1 MSELDKTIEE
11 LEAEVLA
18 ELEEAEDPAKKGAA
32 PAEKSDLKDESEEI
46 KPEDA
51 GKKAKEVSGD
61 AQQKG
66 EGAPDKMEKVKEGYT
81 EEEIRELCHSKDHDC
96 ATVIEHPEWGLGKP
110 VHGSHAIPD
119 DEGYVEWYDVQ
130 FKHGIEEKVM
140 AEDVKILASE
150 AHHEK
155 MDMPKDKKS
164 LIAAMDIKMAQMDK
178 KELEAAYMAM
188 GMHDKM
194 DEDLDEDE
202 LKALETAK
210 AEIEEKIKSISV
222 KEDVDAL
229 TEGEELSEE
238 FKEKAA
244 TVFEAAVK
252 SKMRSEVER
261 LSEAYQV
268 EKDQEVE
275 TFKEEL
281 TEKVDTYLN
290 YVVDEW
296 NKENELAI
304 ERGLKGEIAEDFIS
318 GLKQLFED
326 HYIDVPDEKY
336 DVLEAQSEKIAELEE
351 RLNEEIGKNVEMT
364 NSNSE
369 LVREQVIA
377 EVSDDLAD
385 TEIEK
390 FKSLTVDVEFGDE
403 ESFREKVSTIKESY
417 FPKTQPSESVGTY
430 IDDEQGGTAQ
440 DVDTTDAMKRYM
452 SAISRDHKASA

>member
-32 PAEKSDLKDESEEI
+32 PAEKSDLKDESDKI

-61 AQQKG
+61 DQQKG

-81 EEEIRELCHSKDHDC
+81 EEEIRELCHSNDHDC
-96 ATVIEHPEWGLGKP
+96 ATVIEHPEFGLGKP

-119 DEGYVEWYDVQ
+119 DEGNVEWYDVQ
-130 FKHGIEEKVM
+130 FKHGVEEKVM
-140 AEDVKILASE
+140 AEDVKILVSE
-150 AHHEK
+150 AHHED
-155 MDMPKDKKS
+155 MDMPKTKDA
-164 LIAAMDIKMAQMDK
+164 LMAAMHKEMKGMK
-178 KELEAAYMAM
+178 KADLQAAYGSMMKA
-188 GMHDKM
+188 GMHDEETKQ
-194 DEDLDEDE
+194 E
-202 LKALETAK
+202 LKALEDAK

-222 KEDVDAL
+222 KEDVEAL
-229 TEGEELSEE
+229 TEGEELSED

-377 EVSDDLAD
+377 EVSEDLAD

>member
-32 PAEKSDLKDESEEI
+32 PAEKSDLKDESDKI

-61 AQQKG
+61 DQQKG

-96 ATVIEHPEWGLGKP
+96 ATVIEHPEFGLGKP

-119 DEGYVEWYDVQ
+119 DEGNVEWYDVQ
-130 FKHGIEEKVM
+130 FKHGVEEKVM
-140 AEDVKILASE
+140 AEDVKILVSE
-150 AHHEK
+150 AHHED
-155 MDMPKDKKS
+155 MDMPKTKDA
-164 LIAAMDIKMAQMDK
+164 LMAAMHKEMKHMK
-178 KELEAAYMAM
+178 KADLQAAYGSMMKA
-188 GMHDKM
+188 GMHDEETKQ
-194 DEDLDEDE
+194 E
-202 LKALETAK
+202 LKALEDAK

-222 KEDVDAL
+222 KEDVEAL
-229 TEGEELSEE
+229 TEGEELSED

-351 RLNEEIGKNVEMT
+351 RLNEEIGKNVEIS

-377 EVSDDLAD
+377 EVSEDLAD

-390 FKSLTVDVEFGDE
+390 FKSLTVDVEVGDE